1 MRKTVLTLF
10 LICLASNIVKSQD
23 IEPQVSEPVELMGVM
38 AHTAGYQ
45 EYCMYNGGQYD
56 ADIDAHFKPYAQLP
70 AVKLMQSLRAK
81 YGISYDAVASM
92 GIHLNI
98 DANGKISLLEEDENT
113 LEKRWNEV
121 DKTEFLAQLQNF
133 YTETHFHDFFL
144 KHKTLYD
151 VALRN
156 YKDKVL
162 KLFDQQWYKSFYGKN
177 AQESYQVIIGFCCG
191 GGNYGTNR
199 HVKGTE
205 KEDFAIVG
213 YTVDKDG
220 TPSYDDSYLSTLI
233 HEFNHSFVNYLL
245 DEETNPANV
254 QAMQKAGDL
263 LFRTSGWAMQSQAYS
278 NWQTVVNE
286 SLVRA
291 AVICY
296 MLDHKFPRSTTVRSE
311 LLMQIQRNF
320 RWMPGLVKVLRRY
333 EAKRT
338 QYPTFESYYPEI
350 IKFFDTYTTQEEE
363 NINAAIGLTPGN

>member
-1 MRKTVLTLF
+1 
-10 LICLASNIVKSQD
+10 
-23 IEPQVSEPVELMGVM
+23 
-38 AHTAGYQ
+38 
-45 EYCMYNGGQYD
+45 
-56 ADIDAHFKPYAQLP
+56 
-70 AVKLMQSLRAK
+70 
-81 YGISYDAVASM
+81 M

-113 LEKRWNEV
+113 LENRWNEV

-199 HVKGTE
+199 HVKGAE

-245 DEETNPANV
+245 DEKTNPANV

-263 LFRTSGWAMQSQAYS
+263 LLRTSGWAMQGA
-278 NWQTVVNE
+278 
-286 SLVRA
+286 SLQQLADRCERIA
-291 AVICY
+291 RQS
-296 MLDHKFPRSTTVRSE
+296 RSH
-311 LLMQIQRNF
+311 LLHAR
-320 RWMPGLVKVLRRY
+320 P
-333 EAKRT
+333 
-338 QYPTFESYYPEI
+338 
-350 IKFFDTYTTQEEE
+350 
-363 NINAAIGLTPGN
+363 